1 MAARWL
7 VALATTTFSSL
18 AGHLPPFRTNKI
30 ARHGAMLNSSMESLM
45 PSREPPRWESG
56 TSRKEE
62 A

>member
-1 MAARWL
+1 MAVRWL
-7 VALATTTFSSL
+7 VALGATTFSSL
-18 AGHLPPFRTNKI
+18 VGHLPPFRTNKI
-30 ARHGAMLNSSMESLM
+30 ARHKAMLNSSMESLL